1 MVEKN
6 KAERHLYKCTQCGT
20 LMPRRLATKPL
31 KCTFCGSHNIINVDQ
46 GDRSTRF
53 GETKPAKIVTK

>member
-1 MVEKN
+1 MTEKN
-6 KAERHLYKCTQCGT
+6 KAGLHLYKCSQCGT
-20 LMPRRLATKPL
+20 LMPRSSAVKPL
-31 KCTFCGSHNIINVDQ
+31 KCELCGSHNIINVDQ

>member
-1 MVEKN
+1 MTEEN
-6 KAERHLYKCTQCGT
+6 KVRSHLYKCTQCGT
-20 LMPRRLATKPL
+20 LMPRTSAIKPVQ
-31 KCTFCGSHNIINVDQ
+31 CTFCGGHNIVKVDQ